1 MKFIK
6 FKGIG
11 TGPAMAS
18 PLLTTTYDFSAST
31 VYEMPDADANLLL
44 TRCGRNFEEVSPAV
58 EAYVTARTADA
69 IAPAVATRT
78 IVGDTLTITYTEAG
92 GTDGV
97 GAALHTKEKA
107 APTDFA
113 VLVNSAA
120 NVVKY
125 LTVVA
130 KTVTLKLTTAVVHG
144 DTVTVAYTQQ
154 VSGVNQ
160 IKDLAGNKA
169 IDFTAASVTN
179 NTVDVAIPVI
189 DTAEITA
196 DRLVITYTDTS
207 NLDATN
213 KALPAAFAVVI
224 DGSPVVVNT
233 NTVHA
238 ANKTVTLAMASAA
251 TAGHVVTCS
260 YTPGTGLNS
269 TRDAAGNIAA
279 GFTDMEVTNSTT

>member
-6 FKGIG
+6 YVGSG

-18 PLLTTTYDFSAST
+18 PLLTKNYDFSAIDT
-31 VYEMPDADANLLL
+31 YEMPDEDARLLL
-44 TRCGRNFEEVSPAV
+44 TRSGGSFREVSDAV
-58 EAYVTARTADA
+58 EAYVVARTADA
-69 IAPAVATRT
+69 TAPAVATRT
-78 IVGDTLTITYTEAG
+78 IVGDTLIITYTEAG

-107 APTDFA
+107 APADFA
-113 VLVNSAA
+113 VVVNSAA

-154 VSGVNQ
+154 GSGVNQ
-160 IKDLAGNKA
+160 IKDLNGNKA

-196 DRLVITYTDTS
+196 DSLVLTYTDTS
-207 NLDATN
+207 DLDATN
-213 KALPAAFAVVI
+213 KALPAAFEVVI

-238 ANKTVTLAMASAA
+238 ANKTVTLALASAA
-251 TAGHVVTCS
+251 TAGHVVTVA

-279 GFTDMEVTNSTT
+279 GFTAMEVTNSTA